1 MSANTDDLGERVARI
16 EGTVEQMDKRLEDLN
31 TRMDERFDTLEGRM
45 DQFEERVDRLNDKI
59 AHTRRNIR
67 NWLVLV
73 VLATSA
79 VVGALQLVL

>member
-16 EGTVEQMDKRLEDLN
+16 EGTGEQ
-31 TRMDERFDTLEGRM
+31 M

-59 AHTRRNIR
+59 AHTRRDIR

-79 VVGALQLVL
+79 VVGALQLVLFL